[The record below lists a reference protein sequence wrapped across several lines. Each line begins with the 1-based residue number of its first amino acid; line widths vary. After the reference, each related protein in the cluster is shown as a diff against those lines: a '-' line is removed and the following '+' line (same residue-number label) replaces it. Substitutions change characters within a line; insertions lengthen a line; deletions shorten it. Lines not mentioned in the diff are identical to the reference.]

1 MINTC
6 DVNKIFS
13 ELAGYIRIKE
23 QADAEIKRLQADI
36 KNYLLNSGSDEF
48 IGSEHRVT
56 YKIVQSTRVDTT
68 KLKKLYPEIAKEC
81 STKSESRRFVFK

>member
-6 DVNKIFS
+6 DVNNIFS

-23 QADAEIKRLQADI
+23 QAEVEIKRLQADI

-48 IGSEHRVT
+48 IGSEHKVT
-56 YKIVQSTRVDTT
+56 YKIVASTRVDTS
-68 KLKKLYPEIAKEC
+68 KLKKLYPEIAQEC